1 MKEVLTGGFITLS
14 AQMRKGEISKVN
26 KLLPEEMREEQ
37 IVASRRREGIK
48 MRAETS
54 EVGTG
59 NQRES
64 TDPKSSS

>member
-1 MKEVLTGGFITLS
+1 
-14 AQMRKGEISKVN
+14 MRKGEISKVN
-26 KLLPEEMREEQ
+26 KLPEEMREEQ
-37 IVASRRREGIK
+37 IVANRRREGIK

>member
-1 MKEVLTGGFITLS
+1 
-14 AQMRKGEISKVN
+14 MRKGEISKAN